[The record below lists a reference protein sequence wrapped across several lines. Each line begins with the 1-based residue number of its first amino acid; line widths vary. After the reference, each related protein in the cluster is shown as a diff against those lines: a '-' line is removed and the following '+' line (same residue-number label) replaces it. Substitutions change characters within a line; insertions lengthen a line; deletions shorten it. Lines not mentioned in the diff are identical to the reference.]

1 MQSPSARPHPNTFGT
16 SAVGE
21 LYGRPY
27 AHQFVPIIRRNTKL
41 PATRTEPLFK
51 MFDEQ
56 DAVSVRVY
64 QGEDPDAL
72 KNVEIGSFEFE
83 ASPQARS
90 PLIRASCARTSSIL
104 TGC

>member
-1 MQSPSARPHPNTFGT
+1 
-16 SAVGE
+16 
-21 LYGRPY
+21 
-27 AHQFVPIIRRNTKL
+27 
-41 PATRTEPLFK
+41 